1 MDQETISRDNLK
13 FNKIKVLLGEINI
26 VLVEI
31 QICFEDL
38 LMLVDVEAET
48 VDFVAEILSVFRLG
62 TIEQG

>member
-1 MDQETISRDNLK
+1 M
-13 FNKIKVLLGEINI
+13 LLGEINI
-26 VLVEI
+26 VLAEI